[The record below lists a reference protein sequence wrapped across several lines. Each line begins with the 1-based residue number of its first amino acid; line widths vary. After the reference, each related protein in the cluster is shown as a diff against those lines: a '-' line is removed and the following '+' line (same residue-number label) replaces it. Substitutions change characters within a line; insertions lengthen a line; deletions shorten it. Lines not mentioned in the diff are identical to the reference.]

1 VTAPSPVEL
10 ERAAAQVGREPHAD
24 RLGVFVYD
32 VLASWADAR
41 SLACNPQRLL
51 ERALRRGL
59 HYQHT
64 TTASGDVLQMLRH
77 GCQSASEV
85 ALVSMLAAH
94 GFVSSLGG
102 LPPRE
107 RVKRADRLVTRLD
120 WLEFATDFRLTACVL
135 RLANRHDAGTLLRK
149 AWVRAVLRD
158 DRPAEQSDAA
168 IRGRNAQRLAALAN
182 AGGELSRRALRGLSE
197 RALDPATRTLA
208 LALLAEF
215 GEPVS
220 NVAPVHPAFAVRAL
234 WHSPESRAPQNDA
247 GQPGFFQRVMPQ
259 IATPPTSMPPR
270 GTLERATLSRS
281 TPPRGTLQRVTPS
294 RGTPSRSTSERSKP
308 RSLTPPQVTPLRG
321 LGQRSVTQLRGT
333 LQRAKALQ
341 LGLPRLLLVEPLR
354 KVIAEPGRYTQRG
367 LVLTATVRRAMQ
379 RALSVQR
386 ELEVELENESLWVR
400 RRTSA
405 FGRTL
410 RASEACYALGRVTG
424 ARRREQASRARD
436 LVGGTA
442 LALSAAFGGY
452 LVFDGARGGAPL
464 LLVMGIALVA
474 LGSAFDVALKTLV
487 PRDFRVDVQ
496 VDLHGSRPVRLGRVE
511 PAAADR
517 LVAALSARLSRG
529 R

>member
-24 RLGVFVYD
+24 RLGVFAYD

-77 GCQSASEV
+77 GCQNASEV

-120 WLEFATDFRLTACVL
+120 WLEFATDFRITACVL

-158 DRPAEQSDAA
+158 DRPAEQIDAA
-168 IRGRNAQRLAALAN
+168 VRGRNAQRLAALAN

-197 RALDPATRTLA
+197 RALDLATRTLA

-220 NVAPVHPAFAVRAL
+220 NVAPVHPAFAVRARRQ
-234 WHSPESRAPQNDA
+234 PRESSAPQNDA

-259 IATPPTSMPPR
+259 VVTPPRSMPPR
-270 GTLERATLSRS
+270 GTPQRSMPPRS
-281 TPPRGTLQRVTPS
+281 TPPRGTLQRVALS
-294 RGTPSRSTSERSKP
+294 GGTPSRSTSERS
-308 RSLTPPQVTPLRG
+308 TPQHVTPLRG

-341 LGLPRLLLVEPLR
+341 LGLPRLSLVAPLR

-367 LVLTATVRRAMQ
+367 MALTATVRRAVQ

-424 ARRREQASRARD
+424 ARRREQASRVRD

-442 LALSAAFGGY
+442 LALSAVFGGY

-464 LLVMGIALVA
+464 LLVLGIALIA

-496 VDLHGSRPVRLGRVE
+496 VDLHGARPVRLGRVE